1 MSQIRNIATELL
13 AWGDQTAFLYRTT
26 NELVYTNLSG
36 HLHLLSAYMYR
47 LADSPEGVSSFNTR
61 VGDVV
66 LLYADVIDALGF
78 VPLSGMPTL
87 AQVTTAGNTTTNAIT
102 VGGLTVD
109 TDTLFVDATNN
120 RVGIGTVSPSA
131 NLHVK
136 STGTVLNYVETTSTN
151 GRVLSQFK
159 SPVAYFDMRAYG
171 SGFTSETW
179 FGVNSANTLVL
190 SSFGGQFV
198 LGTYDSQSLTLGT
211 NNTNRAVIFGA
222 SGNLAINT
230 TTDAGYKLD
239 VNGTTRFN
247 GNSYI
252 NGNLGVGVG
261 TPVQELHLLGTFRSQ
276 AKTGSDNVF
285 FEGIN
290 SAGTMVAQMQEASS
304 GGFGGLIFNGQR
316 NNASGGNG
324 IGFAGYIG
332 TSTGNNAAIEF
343 RAAGGTISSP
353 TTHPTSVPIAK
364 FCRLDTPTTLKDE
377 FIIYGDGNIGINTT
391 TNAGYKLDV
400 VGADS
405 RFNGVRV
412 GLGAGNINDNIVIG
426 SGFSANTT
434 GDRSVVM
441 GYGALAV
448 MSTVSR
454 STAVG
459 YRVGANSTIE
469 ITAFGYRALFA
480 NTTGTS
486 NTAFGNGAL
495 EANTTGAHN
504 TAFGYSTLSQNTTGT
519 RNIAVGN
526 YALAYKNVSDSIAI
540 GFETIAFGAGSS
552 TNIAIGS
559 FTMRTVTGSNNVGIG
574 YGILY
579 NTSGSNNASFGTS
592 SLYSNTTGSNNTALG
607 YQAGYSNTTGAN
619 NIFIG
624 YQSTGV
630 LATDSNRTW
639 IGNSSTTSTWIG
651 GNLLVGT
658 TTDAG
663 YKLDVNGTF
672 RTTSTITA
680 TLANVTTA
688 NVIYYDSSTGLMT
701 YGAAPSGGGTPT
713 LATVTTAGNTTTNS
727 ISVGGLTVANGA
739 APIAVFNS
747 SNVGGT
753 YVGIQYG
760 GALKAAWGMGGNII
774 GGLSINDVGYWS
786 SNAMAWEAGG
796 AQRMFLT
803 ASGNLL
809 INTISDNGNRLQ
821 VNGTIDGQGF
831 ASSGVPGYTGVF
843 TVPTNPPG
851 MQNLQITG
859 GIITGVS

>member
-109 TDTLFVDATNN
+109 TNTLVVDSVNN
-120 RVGIGTVSPSA
+120 SVGIGTTSPLAKLHIATNTGGTNTVLRLSVAPSSA
-131 NLHVK
+131 NVIHFRDTDGTSQGAFLATGSTFSYGTYQAAQVNLAGGLGGIGLRTNNGNAHIRFYSGNADEDFSPEIARFVA
-136 STGTVLNYVETTSTN
+136 STG
-151 GRVLSQFK
+151 
-159 SPVAYFDMRAYG
+159 
-171 SGFTSETW
+171 
-179 FGVNSANTLVL
+179 
-190 SSFGGQFV
+190 
-198 LGTYDSQSLTLGT
+198 
-211 NNTNRAVIFGA
+211 
-222 SGNLAINT
+222 NLLLNT

-239 VNGTTRFN
+239 V
-247 GNSYI
+247 
-252 NGNLGVGVG
+252 VGV
-261 TPVQELHLLGTFRSQ
+261 
-276 AKTGSDNVF
+276 
-285 FEGIN
+285 
-290 SAGTMVAQMQEASS
+290 
-304 GGFGGLIFNGQR
+304 
-316 NNASGGNG
+316 
-324 IGFAGYIG
+324 
-332 TSTGNNAAIEF
+332 
-343 RAAGGTISSP
+343 
-353 TTHPTSVPIAK
+353 
-364 FCRLDTPTTLKDE
+364 
-377 FIIYGDGNIGINTT
+377 
-391 TNAGYKLDV
+391 
-400 VGADS
+400 DS

-486 NTAFGNGAL
+486 NTAFGNAAL

-607 YQAGYSNTTGAN
+607 YQAGYSGTTGAN

-663 YKLDVNGTF
+663 YKLDVNGNI
-672 RTTSTITA
+672 RA
-680 TLANVTTA
+680 VLANTTTA

-727 ISVGGLTVANGA
+727 ISVGGLTVVNGA

-747 SNVGGT
+747 SNVGHANMIV
-753 YVGIQYG
+753 YRPLRYYLV
-760 GALKAAWGMGGNII
+760 
-774 GGLSINDVGYWS
+774 D
-786 SNAMAWEAGG
+786 
-796 AQRMFLT
+796 
-803 ASGNLL
+803 
-809 INTISDNGNRLQ
+809 
-821 VNGTIDGQGF
+821 
-831 ASSGVPGYTGVF
+831 
-843 TVPTNPPG
+843 
-851 MQNLQITG
+851 
-859 GIITGVS
+859 